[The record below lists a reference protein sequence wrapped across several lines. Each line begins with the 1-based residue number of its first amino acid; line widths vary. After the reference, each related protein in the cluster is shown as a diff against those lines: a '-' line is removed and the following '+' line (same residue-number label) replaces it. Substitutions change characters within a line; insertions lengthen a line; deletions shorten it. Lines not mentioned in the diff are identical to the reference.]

1 MQFIVFYILIKQT
14 LRYFHFKN
22 KQFMVY
28 LIMLSKT
35 IHKYLWKPNFVYEHK
50 HEKTSFFYFF
60 LYENN
65 VH

>member
-1 MQFIVFYILIKQT
+1 
-14 LRYFHFKN
+14 
-22 KQFMVY
+22 
-28 LIMLSKT
+28 MLSKT